1 MGWVGSAFPP
11 RTWLIRVTDNA
22 WWGGIMGNAY
32 FGSRFGDLTTTT
44 AGVTTTA
51 LSATQQSVGTG
62 LGTAGIMVGEFFAA
76 AGAQELCSAQ
86 DL

>member
-1 MGWVGSAFPP
+1 
-11 RTWLIRVTDNA
+11 
-22 WWGGIMGNAY
+22 MGNAY

-62 LGTAGIMVGEFFAA
+62 LGTAGIMVGEFL
-76 AGAQELCSAQ
+76 QLHELRSSVRRKTANPVQ
-86 DL
+86 DA